1 MKKKTLVS
9 ILAMTSASMA
19 AYADANVD
27 QIKETATSDW
37 EGADDLTLVSG
48 VFTSP
53 SGTAISQRIEKLVPG
68 KYSLT
73 AATNTNAKISL
84 AGATIGADNTFTLT
98 AESDI
103 ILNIESAA
111 GGSFSVGGFTLTLVD
126 NLVDNYKTPLT
137 SALARV
143 QNKIEADGVG
153 AADLMDRVSA
163 IAADIANIS
172 DDTKD
177 APKEAYHY
185 YKYYKLYK
193 GWEAS
198 TINED
203 IKKLS
208 TDVDGQ
214 VGNVVAYQTSLALY
228 NTKLQAW
235 QAAVAVFDAITDA
248 SDKAY
253 AQAQAAATRTAA
265 EARLTEFKEAID
277 KAYAE
282 EEAADVC
289 TEEFNTDFQTDMD
302 GYTSTYST
310 TVADAVADNQAYI
323 VVAPQVEQTKNA
335 YSEASKEIIA
345 ALTIDDTYVEDVFVD
360 LRQDAQGEL
369 NLVYVDVLAAEK
381 NNGDKTS
388 HNNAAETQ
396 NANVEA
402 LTAATAKIGEI
413 KTKYTTRAATL
424 KAQYAA
430 ALAQLE
436 TVQTS
441 LDKAC
446 ETAQIAALTEDV
458 KGVQGKIDA
467 FKTTIHAD
475 NKSYA
480 IETADYTQTVADI
493 NSALNALVTK
503 AVGSWDNYQA
513 YQAVKAAIAGL
524 QKKYNGV
531 KDYLDNT
538 KSEDGLYALKG
549 KYDVELATYQTA
561 ITNYSTAIE
570 AELEKAGSAC
580 ITWKS
585 NNQSAMTATGS
596 SIDALKAKAEAG
608 LADYE
613 VIAEKLADYKEA
625 LDGFKTLLGSDT
637 DVPVYVNG
645 EPSDETYGGKYD
657 AMYTTY
663 QGIEADKATALNE
676 KTGDEHRNLLATT
689 KTKAENAG
697 HILSDITALTGTFEA
712 DKTKW
717 ESDVVEQAVARLL
730 AQAETK
736 VGTVNTEL
744 DTWDDTYNAANL
756 GKKWEPLK
764 GQKDALVE
772 RVNTLTQDIANAKDN
787 EDKAAAMALL
797 VRINSEADLILGDL
811 TSLNTECSSAKAAL
825 EANDKQTEEANKK
838 VAAIKA
844 KLNGDGQTNQGVEN
858 TNGDPN
864 RTAEFAALIAKQAGL
879 ISAQETAISNA
890 DAAETMQEE
899 WEKSIKAALEEI
911 EGSVDQ
917 LIVAAQAST
926 TNFTYWQY
934 LVKTNGGYI
943 VTSAIETNIAKAKT
957 DLASVTISGAATR
970 TYYEGVI
977 SGYETEF
984 STIKTDIDKS
994 YDERK
999 FTSVDLYNAY
1009 KGDIDALNN
1018 NVKAVK
1024 GNAEKNEKAYTSQL
1038 NDANYGYETVN
1049 KYWEDTYF
1057 RISTEDQT
1065 SAVEGYLKQ
1074 LTDEQTK
1081 LQQAKTELEGYY
1093 AKGESVDKDA
1103 TVMAALKAIK
1113 DAVKEVDDTQRGNY
1127 GNTVLEDNEA
1137 RWDIFD
1143 DAVEAAR
1150 AAYTNAVNTI
1160 LAFSLLENDYGGA
1173 VTTGV
1178 EKANATINGQ
1188 LEALR
1193 GVQAEA
1199 EADRTEKESGEP
1211 PLPFDEKETYKA
1223 QAEEIQKLINGA
1235 LKDLNDEVNTVAKGE
1250 FLTRIDEQNALLTA
1264 AQDELANANYT
1275 QAVRDAAFP
1284 KTKGIIDAAQAA
1296 YDKADE
1302 AGQNLALAIDG
1313 YLTQFA
1319 TIPALLEEEKE
1330 DAAQAE
1336 WTAESGR
1343 VSGLIQTQLAD
1354 LNKWEYPND
1363 PDGELKQDY
1372 IDNYTAIKEIY
1383 YDEAVAYRAEQTVL
1397 YGTAMARLK
1406 QYLSDFEREAVTYV
1420 YEVAKA
1426 ANANKVASDAA
1437 YGRLIVKVNG
1447 LYTKLDEVT
1456 AFADKYVVDSYEN
1469 LKNLEESIDVL
1480 SGDVE
1485 DDKVN
1490 GGCANHESRYDGSV
1504 TTITAALN
1512 TFMDNLNNQAELQI
1526 KADFNVLV
1534 QDQNRA
1540 ADAVEGTELVGE
1552 VDGYIAKIDDLVDR
1566 FDAAI
1571 KGTGEIG
1578 KETDPVKKQALYLGY
1593 QDEAAQMRKELAV
1606 YYEEGLTL
1614 STYENLMEKVDAVAA
1629 TQASLAESLDG
1640 MHANVQAEYRSDV
1653 EDAAASVS
1661 GIRAAI
1667 EAKKET
1673 VIYYEAKFTND
1684 ISHLTDELNTLQA
1697 AMEAEQAIYV
1707 ANQEAYDRLTGE
1719 LGVLRAQYDE
1729 TVAMIESYKYYEQG
1743 THWNEL
1749 LDIEDYL
1756 WADEEMVKSR
1766 YEAYQLT
1773 ASSALQYKSQVES
1786 GLNTVAVDATYAE
1799 KDGVIVYEAE
1809 AKLIAIENMLDVTGK
1824 NYRYTEEALADLQA
1838 EYDWIEGRMNTLKT
1852 FNNSARYGYINYDID
1867 GNYVGRRV
1875 PIDYMEEAVPAID
1888 ERIAELNTAMDA
1900 LETDAEAVAYILG
1913 DVDRDKAVLVN
1924 DYTQVMK
1931 YVVEEETVE
1940 DGSMEFLAA
1949 DVNEDGNINIGDATA
1964 VANAILRADAQGTS
1978 AWRNVGARVV
1988 LKHTV
1993 ESPDAVEMTMEENGG
2008 TTRIAIRLSYTRPY
2022 VACQMDVHLPAGV
2035 SLLGE
2040 TLGACAGGHQLFSNT
2055 LADGTHRI
2063 AVSSL
2068 ENEKFSASGDALV
2081 YLEVSG
2087 KAASEITVSNVLAAD
2102 GQAVVYSI
2110 GGNGEGVTGI
2120 QGVQADQSLKEKI
2133 YSVGGQVMDKLT
2145 RGINIIRNAD
2155 GTTKKVLKK

>member
-1 MKKKTLVS
+1 
-9 ILAMTSASMA
+9 
-19 AYADANVD
+19 
-27 QIKETATSDW
+27 
-37 EGADDLTLVSG
+37 
-48 VFTSP
+48 
-53 SGTAISQRIEKLVPG
+53 
-68 KYSLT
+68 
-73 AATNTNAKISL
+73 
-84 AGATIGADNTFTLT
+84 
-98 AESDI
+98 
-103 ILNIESAA
+103 
-111 GGSFSVGGFTLTLVD
+111 
-126 NLVDNYKTPLT
+126 
-137 SALARV
+137 
-143 QNKIEADGVG
+143 
-153 AADLMDRVSA
+153 MDRVSA

-185 YKYYKLYK
+185 YKIYELYN

-235 QAAVAVFDAITDA
+235 NEKVAIFEAITDA

-282 EEAADVC
+282 EEAAGVC

-360 LRQDAQGEL
+360 LRQAAQGEL

-441 LDKAC
+441 LNKAC

-458 KGVQGKIDA
+458 KGVQDKIDA
-467 FKTTIHAD
+467 FETTIHAD

-513 YQAVKAAIAGL
+513 YQDVKAAIAGL

-663 QGIEADKATALNE
+663 QGIETDKATALNE

-697 HILSDITALTGTFEA
+697 YILTDIETLTGTFAA
-712 DKTKW
+712 DKTEW

-744 DTWDDTYNAANL
+744 DTWDKTYNAANL
-756 GKKWEPLK
+756 GLNWTDLSGEKA
-764 GQKDALVE
+764 ALVT
-772 RVNTLTQDIANAKDN
+772 RVNDLTKEIETAKTN

-797 VRINSEADLILGDL
+797 VEINSEAESILTDLS
-811 TSLNTECSSAKAAL
+811 TLNTKCSNVKADL
-825 EANDKQTEEANKK
+825 EANDKQAKEAHEK

-844 KLNGDGQTNQGVEN
+844 KLNGDGQANPGVAGTNK
-858 TNGDPN
+858 DIN
-864 RTAEFAALIAKQAGL
+864 RTQEFAALIAEQAGL

-911 EGSVDQ
+911 EGNVDE

-926 TNFTYWQY
+926 TNFTYWQN
-934 LVKTNGGYI
+934 LVKTTDGYI
-943 VTSAIETNIAKAKT
+943 VKSAIETNIAKAKT

-994 YDERK
+994 YAERK
-999 FTSVDLYNAY
+999 FTSVALYNAY
-1009 KGDIDALNN
+1009 TSDIDALNN
-1018 NVKAVK
+1018 KVKVVK
-1024 GNAEKNEKAYTSQL
+1024 GNAENNEKAYTSQL

-1081 LQQAKTELEGYY
+1081 LQQAKTDLDGYY
-1093 AKGESVDKDA
+1093 AKGESEDKDT

-1113 DAVKEVDDTQRGNY
+1113 DAVKDVDDTQRGNY
-1127 GNTVLEDNEA
+1127 GNAVREDNEA
-1137 RWDIFD
+1137 RWDRFYT
-1143 DAVEAAR
+1143 AVQDAR

-1160 LAFSLLENDYGGA
+1160 LAFSLLENDYDGA
-1173 VTTGV
+1173 VTRGV
-1178 EKANATINGQ
+1178 EKANTTIRGK
-1188 LEALR
+1188 LEELR

-1199 EADRTEKESGEP
+1199 EADRTEKESGEI
-1211 PLPFDEKETYKA
+1211 PLPFDEKETYMA
-1223 QAEEIQKLINGA
+1223 QAKGIQDDINGA
-1235 LKDLNDEVNTVAKGE
+1235 LKDLNDEVNTVAKGV
-1250 FLTRIDEQNALLTA
+1250 FLAKISEQNALLTE
-1264 AQDELANANYT
+1264 AQGELANANYT

-1313 YLTQFA
+1313 HLTQFA

-1363 PDGELKQDY
+1363 PDGEKKQEY
-1372 IDNYTAIKEIY
+1372 IDSYTAIKEIY
-1383 YDEAVAYRAEQTVL
+1383 YDEAVEYRKGCTVL

-1437 YGRLIVKVNG
+1437 YGRLIVKVDG

-1456 AFADKYVVDSYEN
+1456 AFADKYVVDSYET
-1469 LKNLEESIDVL
+1469 LKNLEESIDLL
-1480 SGDVE
+1480 SE
-1485 DDKVN
+1485 DLEEDKVV
-1490 GGCANHESRYDGSV
+1490 GGCANNESRYNTRL
-1504 TTITAALN
+1504 TTITTALN
-1512 TFMDNLNNQAELQI
+1512 TFMVDLNTQAELQI

-1540 ADAVEGTELVGE
+1540 ADAVEGTGLVG
-1552 VDGYIAKIDDLVDR
+1552 VVGDYIAKIDDLVDR

-1593 QDEAAQMRKELAV
+1593 QDEAAQMRMELAA

-1614 STYENLMEKVDAVAA
+1614 STYENLMGKVDAVAA

-1667 EAKKET
+1667 EAKKKT

-1719 LGVLRAQYDE
+1719 LGALRAQYDE

-1756 WADEEMVKSR
+1756 GADEEMVKSR

-1838 EYDWIEGRMNTLKT
+1838 EYGWIEGRMNTLKT
-1852 FNNSARYGYINYDID
+1852 FNNNARYGYINYDID

-2008 TTRIAIRLSYTRPY
+2008 TTRIAIRLSYTRSY

>member
-103 ILNIESAA
+103 TLNIESAA

-177 APKEAYHY
+177 APNEAYFY
-185 YKYYKLYK
+185 YKKYELYN

-198 TINED
+198 TINDD

-458 KGVQGKIDA
+458 KGVQDKIDA
-467 FKTTIHAD
+467 FETTIHAD

-513 YQAVKAAIAGL
+513 YQDVKAAIAGL

-657 AMYTTY
+657 AMYTIY

-712 DKTKW
+712 DKTEW

-772 RVNTLTQDIANAKDN
+772 RVNTLTQDIANAKTN

-797 VRINSEADLILGDL
+797 VRINSEADLILDEL
-811 TSLNTECSSAKAAL
+811 TTLNTKCSNAKAAL
-825 EANDKQTEEANKK
+825 EANDKQAEEANKK

-844 KLNGDGQTNQGVEN
+844 KLNGDGQTNQGVEK
-858 TNGDPN
+858 TNEDTN

-911 EGSVDQ
+911 EGSVDE

-926 TNFTYWQY
+926 TNFTYWQD
-934 LVKTNGGYI
+934 LVNGGYI

-999 FTSVDLYNAY
+999 FTSVALYNAY

-1018 NVKAVK
+1018 KVKAVK
-1024 GNAEKNEKAYTSQL
+1024 GNAENNEKAYTSQL

-1074 LTDEQTK
+1074 LTDVQTK

-1113 DAVKEVDDTQRGNY
+1113 KAVKGVDDTQKGNY
-1127 GNTVLEDNEA
+1127 GNAVLKDNQA
-1137 RWDIFD
+1137 RWDNFD
-1143 DAVEAAR
+1143 AAVQDAR

-1160 LAFSLLENDYGGA
+1160 LAFSLLENDYDEA
-1173 VTTGV
+1173 VTRGV
-1178 EKANATINGQ
+1178 EKANATINGR

-1199 EADRTEKESGEP
+1199 EADRAEKESGEP
-1211 PLPFDEKETYKA
+1211 PLPFDEKETYKV
-1223 QAEEIQKLINGA
+1223 QAEEIQALINGA

-1250 FLTRIDEQNALLTA
+1250 FFTRIDEQNALLAA
-1264 AQDELANANYT
+1264 AQTDLVDANYT

-1284 KTKGIIDAAQAA
+1284 KTKQIINAAQAA

-1319 TIPALLEEEKE
+1319 TIPALIEEEKE

-1354 LNKWEYPND
+1354 LNKWEYPGD
-1363 PDGELKQDY
+1363 PDGKEKQDY
-1372 IDNYTAIKEIY
+1372 IYSYTTIKELY
-1383 YDEAVAYRAEQTVL
+1383 YDEAVEYRKGCTVL
-1397 YGTAMARLK
+1397 YGEPMTRLK
-1406 QYLSDFEREAVTYV
+1406 QFLSLFEQEAVTNV

-1426 ANANKVASDAA
+1426 ANADKVASDAA
-1437 YGRLIVKVNG
+1437 YDRLIVKVDG

-1456 AFADKYVVDSYEN
+1456 AFADKYVLDSYDE
-1469 LKNLEESIDVL
+1469 LKTLEGTIDGLSEGLEE
-1480 SGDVE
+1480 
-1485 DDKVN
+1485 DKVV
-1490 GGCANHESRYDGSV
+1490 GGCANNENHYNAQV
-1504 TTITAALN
+1504 TAITNALN
-1512 TFMDNLNNQAELQI
+1512 AFMLNLNRQAENQI

-1540 ADAVEGTELVGE
+1540 ADVVEGTELVGE
-1552 VDGYIAKIDDLVDR
+1552 VNEYIAMIDDLVDR

-1571 KGTGEIG
+1571 KATGEIG
-1578 KETDPVKKQALYLGY
+1578 KETDPVKKQTLYLKY
-1593 QDEAAQMRKELAV
+1593 QDEAAEMRKELAA

-1614 STYENLMEKVDAVAA
+1614 STYERLVGKVDAVAA

-1640 MHANVQAEYRSDV
+1640 MHANVQAEYRSDM
-1653 EDAAASVS
+1653 EDAGASVS

-1697 AMEAEQAIYV
+1697 AMEAAQAIYV

-1719 LGVLRAQYDE
+1719 LGALRAQYDE
-1729 TVAMIESYKYYEQG
+1729 TVAMIESYKYYVQG
-1743 THWNEL
+1743 THLDEL

-1756 WADEEMVKSR
+1756 WIDEETVKSR

-1773 ASSALQYKSQVES
+1773 ASSALQYKSDVES
-1786 GLNTVAVDATYAE
+1786 GLKTVAVEATYTE

-1875 PIDYMEEAVPAID
+1875 PIDYMEEAVPTID

-2063 AVSSL
+2063 AVSSF